1 MINKCINFKYRKK
14 NYKYYYYCSKLKKE
28 IQFVDCYNCKYKEF
42 KSNNHQIKK
51 SPAISGQL
59 KRKPDSIK
67 KKSNKLAKLERNR
80 TSLFTADLEHCI
92 ICGKAKEQLHEVFY
106 GRNRLNSIR
115 YNIVIPICLKCH
127 LEMHKNK
134 ALQNEYH
141 KKGQVLFNE
150 TYPDLDFIEIFG
162 RNYL

>member
-1 MINKCINFKYRKK
+1 MPCKYFRKRTK
-14 NYKYYYYCSKLKKE
+14 KYKLYFYCTLLKKE
-28 IQFVDCYNCKYKEF
+28 IQYCDCKTCKNKEYKIR
-42 KSNNHQIKK
+42 KISANNSANICKKLQSSAKIKV
-51 SPAISGQL
+51 
-59 KRKPDSIK
+59 
-67 KKSNKLAKLERNR
+67 KSNKLAKLERNR

-92 ICGKAKEQLHEVFY
+92 ICGKSKEHLHEVFY